1 MTRYPII
8 FGLRDIVQGEGYLAG
23 VEVQGRALMHD
34 EGDDHVWIEGVN
46 PGGFTGTGHSPTE
59 ALEDFR
65 KAYSAILYDIAL
77 EAGSFREFKR
87 EVEALFANAGE
98 LPQREW
104 DEAVQDV
111 RAGRVRA
118 DWLGKR
124 SAETP
129 LGIRVAELKK
139 PSAKQNKVEEGSA
152 LAA

>member
-1 MTRYPII
+1 MARYPIL
-8 FGLRDIVQGEGYLAG
+8 FGLRDVVQGEGYIAG
-23 VEVQGRALMHD
+23 VEVQGRALMHEERD
-34 EGDDHVWIEGVN
+34 GYVWIEGVN

-65 KAYSAILYDIAL
+65 KAYTAILYDIAL
-77 EAGSFREFKR
+77 EAGSFREFQR

-104 DEAVQDV
+104 KEAVQDV

-118 DWLGKR
+118 DWLGQR
-124 SAETP
+124 AAETP
-129 LGIRVAELKK
+129 LGIQVAELKK
-139 PSAKQNKVEEGSA
+139 PSPKENKVEEGSA

>member
-1 MTRYPII
+1 MARYPTI
-8 FGLRDIVQGEGYLAG
+8 FGLRDVVQGEGYIAG
-23 VEVQGRALMHD
+23 VELQGRALMHE
-34 EGDDHVWIEGVN
+34 EGDDYVWIEGVN

-65 KAYSAILYDIAL
+65 KAYTAILYDIAL
-77 EAGSFREFKR
+77 EARTFRDFKS
-87 EVEALFANAGE
+87 EVEALLANAGE

-104 DEAVQDV
+104 EEAVQDV
-111 RAGRVRA
+111 RTGRVRA